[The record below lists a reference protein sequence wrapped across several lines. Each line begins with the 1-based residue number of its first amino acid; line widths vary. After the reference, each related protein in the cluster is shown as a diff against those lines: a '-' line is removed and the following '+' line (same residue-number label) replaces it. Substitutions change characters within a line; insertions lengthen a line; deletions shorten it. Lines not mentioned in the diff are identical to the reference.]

1 MFHSSTTQT
10 ADTMNMIP
18 FKLPACQIDH
28 LVEAKDQLL
37 IWLHTTPIQGR
48 CPVCK
53 QISTYKHGYYQRKPS
68 DLPLCDKRVRL
79 FVRVRRFRCRNP
91 QCPRATFAQRLSAWL
106 PAFARQT
113 RRLSRALHAVACVIS
128 AEAGARL
135 LTRLKMPTS
144 PDTLLRL
151 VRSTKADVPLRVQV
165 IGVDDWALRKGTT
178 YGTIIVDLV
187 RHRVIDLL
195 PDRTA
200 ATLKTWL
207 ARHPGI
213 EVIARDRSTEYRKA
227 AEEAAPQAVQVADRW
242 HLLHNMTDL
251 LKRLCFRYFA
261 ALKQLPVPARLA
273 AALGPPLRG
282 SFQRT
287 KAEQIATEARRQ
299 KRLQR
304 YRTIR
309 RLHKQGHSLSEI
321 ARRLGLNRKTVSKYA
336 YAEDFP
342 DRGRQEL
349 VKSILDPYL
358 PYMVERFE
366 AGCGNALQLWREMR
380 ARGYRGTSKQVW
392 RWMQQRKAWAA
403 GEGPVVGARL
413 PSPRQLAWLLVK
425 SPRSLEP
432 EEWALLRY
440 LRQHPVLLSVHSL
453 ARRFVVMVQ
462 QQQPAWLD
470 PWLASSHESAI
481 AEVVRFAAGIERDY
495 AAVRAALS
503 LPWSNGQTEG
513 QITRLKL
520 VKRQMYGRAKF
531 DLLRQK
537 VLHPT

>member
-1 MFHSSTTQT
+1 
-10 ADTMNMIP
+10 MNMIP
-18 FKLPACQIDH
+18 FKLPACQVDH
-28 LVEAKDQLL
+28 LVEAKNQVL
-37 IWLHTTPIQGR
+37 IWLHTTPSQGR

-53 QISTYKHGYYQRKPS
+53 QISTYKHGYYQRAPR

-79 FVRVRRFRCRNP
+79 LVRVRRFRCRNRE
-91 QCPRATFAQRLSAWL
+91 CPRATFAQHLSAWL
-106 PAFARQT
+106 PAFARRT
-113 RRLSRALHAVACVIS
+113 RRLTRALYSAACVLS

-151 VRSTKADVPLRVQV
+151 VRRTKAQVPAKAQV

-187 RHRVIDLL
+187 QHRVLDLL

-207 ARHPGI
+207 VHHHGI

-227 AEEAAPQAVQVADRW
+227 VEEAAPQAVQVADRW

-251 LKRLCFRYFA
+251 LKRLCFRYFE
-261 ALKQLPVPARLA
+261 ALKQLPVPAHLA

-282 SFQRT
+282 PFQRT
-287 KAEQIATEARRQ
+287 KAEQAATEVHRQ
-299 KRLQR
+299 KRIQR

-309 RLHKQGHSLSEI
+309 RLYKRGHSLSEI
-321 ARRLGLNRKTVSKYA
+321 ARRLNLNRKTVSKYA
-336 YAEDFP
+336 HAEHFP
-342 DRGRQEL
+342 DGGRRKL
-349 VKSILDPYL
+349 FKSMLDPYL

-366 AGCGNALQLWREMR
+366 AGCGNALQLWREIR
-380 ARGYRGTSKQVW
+380 ARGYPGTSKQVSS
-392 RWMQQRKAWAA
+392 WMKQRKAWAA
-403 GEGPVVGARL
+403 GDGPIVGARL

-425 SPRSLEP
+425 SPRHLEAP
-432 EEWALLRY
+432 EWALLRY
-440 LRQHPVLLSVHSL
+440 LRQHPVLLTVHGL
-453 ARRFVVMVQ
+453 ARRFVVMVRR
-462 QQQPAWLD
+462 QQPTWLD
-470 PWLASSHESAI
+470 PWLASSHASGI
-481 AEVVRFAAGIERDY
+481 AEVVQFAAGIERDY

-531 DLLRQK
+531 DLLRLK